1 MITILNSIIPETDIT
16 KFKYELDN
24 IFKISIKTKIEIRI
38 ITIFI
43 ETTNND
49 FE

>member
-1 MITILNSIIPETDIT
+1 MIPKNDIT

-24 IFKISIKTKIEIRI
+24 IFRVNINSKIKTRTISIFVE
-38 ITIFI
+38 TI
-43 ETTNND
+43 NNN